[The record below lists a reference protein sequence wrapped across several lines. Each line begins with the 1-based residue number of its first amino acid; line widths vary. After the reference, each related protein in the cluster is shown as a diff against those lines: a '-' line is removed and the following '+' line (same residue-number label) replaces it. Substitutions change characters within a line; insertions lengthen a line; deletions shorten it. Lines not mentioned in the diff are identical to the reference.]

1 MDTFNLPKHFERAL
15 NLFSMQLEDFV
26 AITDHSNT
34 IKALSSISIYSND
47 PNLFQIYISWF
58 SGEGGGE
65 GGGAFRI
72 TYQFWM
78 FQSIENLL
86 EIHHN

>member
-15 NLFSMQLEDFV
+15 NLFLMQLEDFV
-26 AITDHSNT
+26 ATTDHSNT

-47 PNLFQIYISWF
+47 PNLFQIYIPWF
-58 SGEGGGE
+58 SGEGGG
-65 GGGAFRI
+65 GAYRI